1 MVMVSLHTKAF
12 RYGWIVAVL
21 VLSLEA
27 SVAEAQAIKENDPAL
42 ARIDVVE
49 HLNSTVPLDVRLT
62 DDAGREATLRHY
74 CDGKKPVL
82 LVMGY
87 YSCPMLCN
95 MVLNGVVESAKK
107 IDWLP
112 GRDFRIL
119 FVSINPLEP
128 ISLAAGK
135 KANYLESYGRPE
147 TKDGWIF
154 ATATEDQSRRLA
166 DAIGF
171 KYYYDEKQKQY
182 AHPAVVTI
190 LTGTGVVSRYLYGI
204 EYKPRDLRM
213 ALLEASKGNIGST
226 VDRIILYCYHY
237 DPDAGG
243 YVLFAANVMKLGGA
257 MTLLALSIF
266 LGILWIR
273 ERKRKAARL
282 SGITGHRAG

>member
-1 MVMVSLHTKAF
+1 MVTVRTKAF
-12 RYGWIVAVL
+12 RYGLIVAALAMTAGTV
-21 VLSLEA
+21 VH
-27 SVAEAQAIKENDPAL
+27 AQAIKDNDPAL
-42 ARIDVVE
+42 TKIDVVE
-49 HLNSTVPLDVRLT
+49 HLGNGVPLDIKLT
-62 DDAGREATLRHY
+62 DDAGHDATLHDY
-74 CDGKKPVL
+74 CDGRTPVI

-95 MVLNGVVESAKK
+95 MVLNGVVEAAKK

-112 GRDFRIL
+112 GKEYRIV

-128 ISLAAGK
+128 ISMAAAK
-135 KANYLESYGRPE
+135 KANYLESYGKPE
-147 TKDGWIF
+147 TKDGWVF
-154 ATATEDQSRRLA
+154 ATATETDSRRLA

-182 AHPAVVTI
+182 AHPAVLTI

-204 EYKPRDLRM
+204 EFKPRDLRM

-237 DPDAGG
+237 DPNAGG

-257 MTLLALSIF
+257 ATLLILGAFLS
-266 LGILWIR
+266 LLWIR
-273 ERKRKAARL
+273 ERKRKATRL
-282 SGITGHRAG
+282 GTVAGHRAG